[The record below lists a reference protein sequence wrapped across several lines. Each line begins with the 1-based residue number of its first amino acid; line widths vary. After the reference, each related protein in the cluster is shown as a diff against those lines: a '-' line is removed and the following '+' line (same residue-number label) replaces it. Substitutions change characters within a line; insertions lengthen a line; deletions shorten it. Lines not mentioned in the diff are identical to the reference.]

1 MSSVAPHFVSVP
13 RDRPHTIDSD
23 VSHLAQ
29 LSQGFRDDWRC
40 LLREGFSVMIEGPD
54 DATEA
59 ALSLLKP
66 HLRQPIM
73 WQQPGELR
81 LSAVVPG
88 ALVIRQVDAMTV
100 HDQARLLERL
110 GPATA
115 TIQIVSTTRAPLFDL
130 VEAGGFDRTLYY
142 RLNVALFRVGIDVSP
157 ERAAAR

>member
-1 MSSVAPHFVSVP
+1 VSTLEPDLAYVP
-13 RDRPHTIDSD
+13 RDRPYTIDSD

-59 ALSLLKP
+59 ALCLLKP

-73 WQQPGELR
+73 WQQPGELQF
-81 LSAVVPG
+81 SAVVPG
-88 ALVIRQVDAMTV
+88 ALVIRQVDAMTAN
-100 HDQARLLERL
+100 DQERLLERL

-115 TIQIVSTTRAPLFDL
+115 TIQIVSTARAPLFDL

-142 RLNVALFRVGIDVSP
+142 RLNVALFRVGIDVVP